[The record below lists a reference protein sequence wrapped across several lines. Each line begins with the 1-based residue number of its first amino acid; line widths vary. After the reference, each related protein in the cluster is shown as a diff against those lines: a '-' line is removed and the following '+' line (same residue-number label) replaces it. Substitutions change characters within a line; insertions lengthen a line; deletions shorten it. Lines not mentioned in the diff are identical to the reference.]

1 MKFYNVCT
9 KETYARKDGEQKST
23 WPPVGRLGVMDDGK
37 MFLTLNM
44 FPGTKFYVFEQERKD
59 KPRASTSGGGNP
71 AQEAFPDDDVPFISN
86 GGSW

>member
-9 KETYARKDGEQKST
+9 KETYTRKDGEQKST

-37 MFLTLNM
+37 MFLALNM

-59 KPRASTSGGGNP
+59 KTQQPAAAPASAGPN
-71 AQEAFPDDDVPFISN
+71 DDIPF
-86 GGSW
+86 

>member
-9 KETYARKDGEQKST
+9 KETYTRKDGEQKST

-59 KPRASTSGGGNP
+59 RPHGAEPASASKPADDFT
-71 AQEAFPDDDVPFISN
+71 DDVPF
-86 GGSW
+86 